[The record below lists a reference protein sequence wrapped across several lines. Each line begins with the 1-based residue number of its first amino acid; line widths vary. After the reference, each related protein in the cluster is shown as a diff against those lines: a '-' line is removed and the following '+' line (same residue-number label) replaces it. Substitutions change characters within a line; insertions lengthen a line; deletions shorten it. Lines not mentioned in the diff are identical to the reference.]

1 MKKIKIF
8 VGPHEIAGYYLR
20 LAKGFQGIGIK
31 CDYVVYNDHV
41 FNYGDNEKDPYLI
54 KISKYLNKIEV
65 KYNKF
70 KFFKVVIGLIKEFL
84 QTTWALNA
92 IIKYDVFIF
101 GFGKSLLRSNYDLV
115 LLKFL
120 NKIVI
125 SNLGHGSE
133 ARPMYID
140 GSYQNLDGSSYPSEG
155 SMVLGAK
162 NSKKLVK
169 KHEKMCSYLIGAP
182 LSTSYFTSVNFIN
195 AFALGIP
202 VEYTDEGVNKN
213 LDDSIC
219 RILHSPSHPAA
230 KGSPIIIEAI
240 NNLVNKGYAIDFV
253 LIYNKSN
260 SEVISE
266 IKRCDFV
273 IDQIYSDTPLAGFAT
288 EAAWFGKPAIVGGYG
303 INSLKNFIP
312 PDMWPPS
319 KLCHPDAIEQAI
331 EALIINKE
339 ERLLLGK
346 MASEFVRGKWNAK
359 IVASRYK
366 QIIEGNIPENWWIN
380 PNKINY
386 LHGAGQK
393 IDITKN
399 NIRNIIARFGVKS
412 LQLDHRPDIEN
423 AFLEFIDMNSASER

>member
-31 CDYVVYNDHV
+31 CDYVVYNNHV
-41 FNYGDNEKDPYLI
+41 FNYGENEKDPYLI
-54 KISKYLNKIEV
+54 KISKCLNKIGV

-70 KFFKVVIGLIKEFL
+70 KFFKFLIGVIKEFF
-84 QTTWALNA
+84 QTIWALGA
-92 IIKYDVFIF
+92 IIHYDVFIF

-115 LLKFL
+115 LLKVL

-133 ARPMYID
+133 ARPIYLD
-140 GSYQNLDGSSYPSEG
+140 GSYQNFDGSNYPSLDT
-155 SMVLGAK
+155 MVLGAK
-162 NSKKLVK
+162 NSKKLVE
-169 KHEKMCSYLIGAP
+169 KHERMCTYLIGAP
-182 LSTSYFTSVNFIN
+182 FSTSYFTSVNFIN
-195 AFALGIP
+195 TFALGNPI
-202 VEYTDEGVNKN
+202 EYKDEELNKN

-230 KGSPIIIEAI
+230 KGSPVIIEAI
-240 NNLVNKGYAIDFV
+240 NNLVKKGYEIDFV

-319 KLCHPDAIEQAI
+319 KVCHPDAIEQAI
-331 EALIINKE
+331 ESLIINKV

-346 MASEFVRGKWNAK
+346 KASEFVRRNWNANF
-359 IVASRYK
+359 VASRYN
-366 QIIEGNIPENWWIN
+366 QIIEGSIPENWWIN

-399 NIRNIIARFGVKS
+399 NIRNIIASFGVKS
-412 LQLDHRPDIEN
+412 LQLDDRPDIEN
-423 AFLEFIDMNSASER
+423 AFLEFIDMKSNDER